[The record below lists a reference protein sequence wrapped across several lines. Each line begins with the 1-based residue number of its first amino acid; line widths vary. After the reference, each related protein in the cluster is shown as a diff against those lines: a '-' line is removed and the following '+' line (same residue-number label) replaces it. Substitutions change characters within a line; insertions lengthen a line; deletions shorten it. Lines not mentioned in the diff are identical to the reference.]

1 MFLYYKTV
9 ATGARRTRTS
19 YFRSSYGGL
28 VATGDINLNVDLSS
42 RGESP
47 QRKIEVVYIF
57 KVIMTCETDSYLHV
71 FSIKTI
77 GRESL
82 LETLL

>member
-1 MFLYYKTV
+1 M
-9 ATGARRTRTS
+9 
-19 YFRSSYGGL
+19 
-28 VATGDINLNVDLSS
+28 
-42 RGESP
+42 
-47 QRKIEVVYIF
+47 EVVYIF

-82 LETLL
+82 LETLLIVDYYVASVTK